1 VSQLRGLRAYRFGQC
16 GVLAWGAGIPS
27 NSATL
32 AVAMS
37 TRDRT
42 IHDAASPPAVTGEAE
57 IAPGEVI
64 GRYIVVG
71 AVGHGGMGTVYR
83 AYDTQLNRTL
93 AIKILHRELTWS
105 EGADEVAL
113 RMQREAQ
120 AMARLTHPNVVVVHD
135 VGTFDRRV
143 FLAMEFV
150 DGGTLKQ
157 WLKGDHTRDERLAV
171 MKAAGR
177 GLAAAHA
184 AGLIH
189 RDFKPDNVLV
199 GKDGRVLVTDF
210 GIARLA
216 DDPEPDSVKSPE
228 PGAAASA
235 HEGEQPPS
243 SRTEPLP
250 IRSVVPASSSL
261 APSSLTNAATL
272 TLPGSILGTV
282 GYMAP
287 EQAFGEATTAASDQ
301 FSFCV
306 TLYTALYGRNPFRFD
321 GLSAYFVALERPLAA
336 PPSGADVPGWIHKI
350 IVRGLSR
357 LPEDRFPSMDALLAA
372 LDADPAIRSRPRR
385 TIAVA
390 IFALALTA
398 TGVGFAMRARTDECA
413 PDPADMKG
421 VWDDAAK
428 SDLTGAFDRSGA
440 PGAHDTAARVI
451 AVMNDTAS
459 KWTAMKAESCDATR
473 LKKRQPEDAYRLRAE
488 CLDRRRSELRALS
501 RSFRVAD
508 KDVVAKAVAA
518 AYGLTNV
525 AVCADVPMLRKSG
538 GLPDA
543 PAARAQVIEAR
554 TELATATSFQLVG
567 KLTESGEHAE
577 HALGLARASG
587 HDSTV
592 AEALRILGALK
603 VEQSEHAQAERLLT
617 ESTWTA
623 SKAGADSQVVTTASM
638 LAFVVGSKLGRPG
651 EARIWLGVAEA
662 ALSRVGVSQ
671 ELELQYEE
679 HKSWLMA
686 DADGRAEETLPSQ
699 ERIAQTYQQLYG
711 VHPRTLRA
719 LYNLGDGLT
728 SAGRHAEAC
737 DVYARAITMGEAVG
751 GPNYSWTG
759 YSLAGRGDC
768 LIAQGD
774 YVDGDKALARA
785 VQIFEATS
793 DEYSEVEAL
802 EVVVRSALAQGDTE
816 RAITTARTA
825 IALIKTLEGTASL
838 VAIADVP
845 IAEALMRAPP
855 APDAEAL
862 CREAL
867 RQQELLGQIDPAKT
881 LRADA
886 LRCLGDAL
894 ILDGRPQEALAPLE
908 RSLTL
913 LHRTYPGD
921 FARAEYAL
929 ARALVLTGGD
939 AARAKDLARRAHD
952 DFAATPGLGVEAE
965 VVRKWL
971 ATR

>member
-1 VSQLRGLRAYRFGQC
+1 MSSPDRTLHDDATSEALRAKT
-16 GVLAWGAGIPS
+16 V
-27 NSATL
+27 
-32 AVAMS
+32 
-37 TRDRT
+37 
-42 IHDAASPPAVTGEAE
+42 EAE

-71 AVGHGGMGTVYR
+71 ELGRGGMGTVYR

-105 EGADEVAL
+105 EGADEVAT

-150 DGGTLKQ
+150 DGGTLRA
-157 WLKGDHTRDERLAV
+157 WLKGEHSREERLAV
-171 MKAAGR
+171 LMSAGR

-216 DDPEPDSVKSPE
+216 DDPDDEATKSPR
-228 PGAAASA
+228 PSVARSASDTA
-235 HEGEQPPS
+235 DKGPAS
-243 SRTEPLP
+243 LTEPLP
-250 IRSVVPASSSL
+250 VRSVVPASSSL
-261 APSSLTNAATL
+261 PPPMSLTNAATL
-272 TLPGSILGTV
+272 TLPGSVLGTV

-287 EQAFGEATTAASDQ
+287 EQAFCEATTAASDQ

-306 TLYTALYGRNPFRFD
+306 TLYAALYGRSPFKFD
-321 GLSAYFVALERPLAA
+321 GLSAYFIALEKPL
-336 PPSGADVPGWIHKI
+336 PPPPPGADVPAWIHKI
-350 IVRGLSR
+350 LVRGLSR
-357 LPEDRFPSMDALLAA
+357 LPEDRFPSMEALLAA
-372 LDADPAIRSRPRR
+372 LESDPTIQTRSRRR
-385 TIAVA
+385 MGIG
-390 IFALALTA
+390 ALALVLTV
-398 TGVGFAMRARTDECA
+398 TGVGFAMRSRTDECA
-413 PDPADMKG
+413 PDPSDMKG

-428 SDLTGAFDRSGA
+428 SDLTGAFQRSGVA
-440 PGAHDTAARVI
+440 DTRDTTSRVI
-451 AVMNDTAS
+451 AVLNDTAA
-459 KWTAMKAESCDATR
+459 KWMAMKAESCDATR
-473 LKKRQPEDAYRLRAE
+473 IKKRQPDDAYELRSE

-501 RSFRVAD
+501 SSFRVAD
-508 KDVVAKAVAA
+508 KDVVEKAVAA
-518 AYGLTNV
+518 SYGLTNV

-543 PAARAQVIEAR
+543 PEPRAQVLEAR
-554 TELATATSFQLVG
+554 TDLASAIAFELVG
-567 KLTESGEHAE
+567 KLNESTQRAE
-577 HALGLARASG
+577 HALGLARASA
-587 HDSTV
+587 HDPTV
-592 AEALRILGALK
+592 AEALRVLGGLK
-603 VEQSEHAQAERLLT
+603 VEQSEHAQAERFLT

-651 EARIWLGVAEA
+651 EAHIWLGVAEA
-662 ALSRVGVSQ
+662 ALGRVGVSE
-671 ELELQYEE
+671 ELELQYDE
-679 HKSWLMA
+679 HRSWLLA

-699 ERIAQTYQQLYG
+699 ERIAQAYQQLYG

-728 SAGRHAEAC
+728 SVGEHARAC

-774 YVDGDKALARA
+774 FANGDRALAHA
-785 VQIFEATS
+785 LQIFEANS
-793 DEYSEVEAL
+793 DDYSEVEAM
-802 EVVVRSALAQGDTE
+802 EVVVRSALAQGDTV
-816 RAITTARTA
+816 RAVATSRKA

-838 VAIADVP
+838 VAIANVP

-855 APDAEAL
+855 APEAEAL
-862 CREAL
+862 CAEAL
-867 RQQELLGQIDPAKT
+867 HQQELLGQIDPDKT

-894 ILDGRPQEALAPLE
+894 ILDGRPREALVPLE

-913 LHRTYPGD
+913 PRRTYPGD
-921 FARAEYAL
+921 LARARFAM
-929 ARALVLTGGD
+929 ARALVLSGGD
-939 AARAKDLARRAHD
+939 AARAADLARRAYD
-952 DFAATPGLGVEAE
+952 DFAASKGLAVEADA
-965 VVRKWL
+965 VRRWMASVALK
-971 ATR
+971 